1 MRDWPVNREPVLRS
15 GQDRTIR
22 AMPMRTRTVRA
33 LARHRMLLL
42 LRRAVASLTGVLA
55 AAILLTVPAG
65 AETIPLDRIAHI
77 QGLAVNPENPSR
89 LFLATQNGMFRAA
102 PDGTASRIGRAID
115 NFMSFAPDPKNFD
128 VFYASGRLAGGG
140 NLGVVASHDR
150 GTTWKRVSSGADG
163 PVDFHAMAVSRADP
177 NVIYAMYNS
186 LQVSRDAGRTWQKVG
201 PLPKRTFALAASA
214 RDAATVYAAAAGGL
228 FVSRDGG
235 GSWRPAYPQLR
246 PATVVKV
253 LPGGR
258 IYAYLYGIGLVVG
271 DEPGVNW
278 KVRTDVFGDRYLVG
292 LAIDPG
298 NPEHIHVLADTGAIV
313 TSKDGGRTW
322 VSYMG
327 HDRET
332 PQLIAK
338 GHKIYERYCQACHGE
353 NGVGERPKNMYA
365 EDQYGFVAPPLDNSA
380 HGWHHTDANLLQTIL
395 NGSSRNP
402 RMLPFKD
409 IISREDA
416 KDTVA
421 YIKSLWNF
429 RSLACQGIRHM
440 RCMH

>member
-214 RDAATVYAAAAGGL
+214 RDAAT
-228 FVSRDGG
+228 S
-235 GSWRPAYPQLR
+235 S
-246 PATVVKV
+246 
-253 LPGGR
+253 
-258 IYAYLYGIGLVVG
+258 II
-271 DEPGVNW
+271 
-278 KVRTDVFGDRYLVG
+278 
-292 LAIDPG
+292 I
-298 NPEHIHVLADTGAIV
+298 
-313 TSKDGGRTW
+313 
-322 VSYMG
+322 
-327 HDRET
+327 
-332 PQLIAK
+332 
-338 GHKIYERYCQACHGE
+338 
-353 NGVGERPKNMYA
+353 
-365 EDQYGFVAPPLDNSA
+365 
-380 HGWHHTDANLLQTIL
+380 LL
-395 NGSSRNP
+395 
-402 RMLPFKD
+402 
-409 IISREDA
+409 E
-416 KDTVA
+416 
-421 YIKSLWNF
+421 SL
-429 RSLACQGIRHM
+429 RSLRTS
-440 RCMH
+440 R